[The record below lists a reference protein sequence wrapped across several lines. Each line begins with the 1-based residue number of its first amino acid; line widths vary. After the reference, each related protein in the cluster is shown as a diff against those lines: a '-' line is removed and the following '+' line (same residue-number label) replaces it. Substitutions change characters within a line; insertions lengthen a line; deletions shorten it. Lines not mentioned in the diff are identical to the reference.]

1 MVAMTI
7 STSGKAGRVSYS
19 KVDANGLV
27 LAVDLVSEVVKQ
39 ADDGGLL
46 QGHSWAESWADDGR
60 PGQGDAVPV
69 VQVGQAHPTVVPQE
83 TVQGT
88 LEREETGGGWGK

>member
-46 QGHSWAESWADDGR
+46 QGHS
-60 PGQGDAVPV
+60 
-69 VQVGQAHPTVVPQE
+69 
-83 TVQGT
+83 
-88 LEREETGGGWGK
+88 